1 MNTFFLSLLQPEIKR
16 EKKRSTIYQV
26 ENDVRNKNK
35 SFLTDDQFQK
45 YIISRFPFI
54 SRGDTLIYR
63 CMILFF
69 GYSLIGMEVPQVDY
83 PFFYEDINKPLSFF
97 SKGTLERISNCKTER
112 RKTEFKVGNVLFS
125 QRFLVTT
132 NFKIHKTKF
141 DLFFFGREEDEFLE
155 LEECLQEKRY
165 FISHNKRIDPNFNPK
180 VVWKKV
186 VNVFFYY

>member
-186 VNVFFYY
+186 VNV